1 MVGTA
6 PNPGPSLV
14 PLVEIG
20 LPPSALAQQLSKRM
34 LHLVLELKFET
45 DRRLWASLTA

>member
-6 PNPGPSLV
+6 PTPASLV

-45 DRRLWASLTA
+45 DRRLSG